1 MLLLQMQESTF
12 VDNAEN
18 SPLSR
23 EDINLIAMTN
33 LSIREKHH
41 LRMLAHCLQC
51 FKFMSKNKKQGLI
64 PQKEEW
70 LEWCLSNPVMM
81 KDDEFVQVM
90 FEQFSGAA
98 VQLEKLSNDL
108 KVAPLH
114 LTLRNLIDACQAGDN

>member
-1 MLLLQMQESTF
+1 MKESTF

-18 SPLSR
+18 SPLSK
-23 EDINLIAMTN
+23 EEINLIAITN

-51 FKFMSKNKKQGLI
+51 FKSMSKKNSGGLI
-64 PQKEEW
+64 PLKEEW
-70 LEWCLSNPVMM
+70 LEWCLKNPIME

-98 VQLEKLSNDL
+98 VQLERLSNEL
-108 KVAPLH
+108 KVAPLN
-114 LTLRNLIDACQAGDN
+114 LTLKNLIDAYQN